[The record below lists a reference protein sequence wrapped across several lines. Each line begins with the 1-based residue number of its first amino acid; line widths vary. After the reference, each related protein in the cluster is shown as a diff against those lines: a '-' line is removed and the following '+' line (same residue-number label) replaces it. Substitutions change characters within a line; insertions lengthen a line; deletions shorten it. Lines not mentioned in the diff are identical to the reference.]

1 MKNIFIGHC
10 WQKAKPTLKSIY
22 IGILSKNVIAFD
34 LNDAEVN
41 SSDGTQ
47 ASSHYI

>member
-10 WQKAKPTLKSIY
+10 WQKAETNFKKYLHWHFVE
-22 IGILSKNVIAFD
+22 NVIAFD